1 MPLNQKCDKIHLS
14 NVNCELRCMVESQKY
29 AIVDLET
36 TGHSPANGDRMIQ
49 IAIVIMKDWKIER
62 TFTKF
67 IYPGKAIPTF
77 IQDLTH
83 ITDEDVKDALPFE
96 AHADYIY
103 ELLADC
109 VFVAHNADF
118 DLSFLQAEFKRAGL
132 PKWQGKKMDT
142 VELAKILFPMSLS
155 FKLGDLAADLNIE
168 LTNAHR
174 ADDDARATAELFKH
188 CWKELLSLPQLTLE
202 QMHKRSFRLKSNL
215 SQLFFEALQIKRQHV
230 TANENVSYYRNLAIC
245 DGRKKHT
252 NNAEIV
258 SYPQTAADKTA
269 LMIKAM
275 SNFEQRPAQFEM
287 MDTIW
292 EALND
297 KRECVIEASTGIGK
311 TAGYLLPAILY
322 ARAVDKKI
330 AISTYTS
337 HLQEQLVEEELPK
350 IEKILGTKVNIAVLK
365 GMQHY
370 IDVARFEQCMAYADE
385 TYDDT
390 FTILQILVWL
400 TKTETGVLSELNV
413 SGGGQLFLEKI
424 RKMPD
429 EKPSK
434 GFDFYEQALKNSE
447 FADCIVT
454 NHSMVLSDLVR
465 QTPIFTQVDGWI
477 IDEAHQFIQSAMQ
490 QDEVVFSYTQWKY
503 IFGQIGTI
511 EETALFQ
518 QFSQAAKKK
527 QRVSMQSLQRL
538 DAQFIRLQRTFDET
552 IQRAVQKMQQQ
563 IKGKQASSKCTLF
576 LEDVSIAKEPL
587 LQVSKLT
594 QQWLDL
600 ATEVGHAFENNIE
613 QLDKSEHYI
622 LTEWHYWIRELKV
635 KIAEWEEIF
644 LSPQDDNSVWLE
656 FDLRSIPG
664 SLQVFKK
671 PVNVTPII
679 EKVLAPLR
687 KQASIVWTSGTLT
700 VPGNERFVTRQL
712 GISDSVQVIKL
723 QAPPSY
729 YSGAKAFIVTD
740 MPDIQHVSQDEYIEA
755 VAHAITRTV
764 RMTEGRCFVLFTAQD
779 MLRKTVELIQDSEL
793 LDDYMLFA
801 QGVTGGSRMRILKSF
816 QKFSHSVLFGTNSFW
831 EGVDVPGDALA
842 SVIVV
847 RLPFS
852 SPEEPVFKARAK
864 HITAQGRNSFNE
876 LSLPEAI
883 MRFKQGFGR
892 LIRSSQDKGAFI
904 VLDRRISTK
913 SYGKEFIKALPPI
926 DVKKLQLP
934 ELLKELNNWQK

>member
-1 MPLNQKCDKIHLS
+1 M
-14 NVNCELRCMVESQKY
+14 MESQKY

-62 TFTKF
+62 TYTKF
-67 IYPGKAIPTF
+67 IHPGKSIPSF

-103 ELLADC
+103 ELISDC
-109 VFVAHNADF
+109 VFVAHNTDF

-132 PKWQGKKMDT
+132 PKWHGKKMDT

-155 FKLGDLAADLNIE
+155 FKLGDLAADLNIDLE
-168 LTNAHR
+168 NAHR
-174 ADDDARATAELFKH
+174 ADDDALATAELFKRS
-188 CWKELLSLPQLTLE
+188 WKELLSLPQLTLE

-215 SQLFFEALQIKRQHV
+215 SQLFFEALQLKRHHR
-230 TANENVSYYRNLAIC
+230 TTDENITYYRNIAIC
-245 DGRKKHT
+245 DGRQKRVLKSEL
-252 NNAEIV
+252 AP
-258 SYPQTAADKTA
+258 YPKTINEKEA
-269 LMIKAM
+269 LMTKAM
-275 SNFEQRPAQFEM
+275 PNFEQRPAQFTM

-292 EALND
+292 QALND
-297 KRECVIEASTGIGK
+297 KEECVIEASTGIGK
-311 TAGYLLPAILY
+311 TVGYLLPSILY
-322 ARAVDKKI
+322 ARANNKKI
-330 AISTYTS
+330 AISTYTA
-337 HLQEQLVEEELPK
+337 HLQEQLVEEELLK
-350 IEKILGTKVNIAVLK
+350 IEKILDTKVNVAVLK

-370 IDVARFEQCMAYADE
+370 IDLARFEQCMAYADE
-385 TYDDT
+385 SYDDT
-390 FTILQILVWL
+390 FTILQLLVWL
-400 TKTETGVLSELNV
+400 TKTQTGVLSELNV

-424 RKMPD
+424 RKLPE
-429 EKPSK
+429 EKPTK
-434 GFDFYEQALKNSE
+434 GFDFYEQALKNSTT
-447 FADCIVT
+447 ADCIVT
-454 NHSMVLSDLVR
+454 NHSMVISDLVR
-465 QTPIFTQVDGWI
+465 QTPIFRQIDGWI
-477 IDEAHQFIQSAMQ
+477 IDEAHQVIQAAMQ
-490 QDEVVFSYTQWKY
+490 QDETVFSYTQWKY
-503 IFGQIGTI
+503 IFGQIGTM
-511 EETALFQ
+511 EDTALFQ

-527 QRVSMQSLQRL
+527 QRIPMQSLQQL
-538 DAQFIRLQRTFDET
+538 DKQFIRLQRVFDDT
-552 IQRAVQKMQQQ
+552 IGHAVQKMQQQ
-563 IKGKQASSKCTLF
+563 VRGKQASSKCTLF
-576 LEDVSIAKEPL
+576 LEDVSLAKEPL
-587 LQVSKLT
+587 LQVSKLL
-594 QQWLDL
+594 QHWLDL
-600 ATEVGHAFENNIE
+600 AVEAGKAFENNIE
-613 QLDKSEHYI
+613 QLDKNEVFI
-622 LTEWHYWIRELKV
+622 LSEWHYWIRELKLR
-635 KIAEWEEIF
+635 IAEWEEIF
-644 LSPQDDNSVWLE
+644 LLHQDEHSVWFE
-656 FDLRSIPG
+656 FDLRSVPG
-664 SLQVFKK
+664 SLHVYKK

-679 EKVLAPLR
+679 EKVMAPLR

-700 VPGNERFVTRQL
+700 VPGNERFITRQL
-712 GISDSVQVIKL
+712 GISDSVQVMQL
-723 QAPPSY
+723 QAPASY

-740 MPDIQHVSQDEYIEA
+740 MPDIQQVTQAEYIEA

-816 QKFSHSVLFGTNSFW
+816 QKFNQAVLFGTNSFW
-831 EGVDVPGDALA
+831 EGVDVPGDALS

-864 HITAQGRNSFNE
+864 HLTLQGRNSFTE

-913 SYGKEFIKALPPI
+913 SYGKEFIHALPPI

-934 ELLKELNNWQK
+934 ELLKELNYWKK

>member
-1 MPLNQKCDKIHLS
+1 M
-14 NVNCELRCMVESQKY
+14 MESQKY

-62 TFTKF
+62 TYTKF
-67 IYPGKAIPTF
+67 IHPGKAIPSF
-77 IQDLTH
+77 IQDLTQ

-103 ELLADC
+103 ELITDC
-109 VFVAHNADF
+109 VFVAHNTDF

-132 PKWQGKKMDT
+132 PKWHGKKMDT
-142 VELAKILFPMSLS
+142 VELAKIVFPMSLS

-168 LTNAHR
+168 LANAHR
-174 ADDDARATAELFKH
+174 ADDDARATAELFKQ
-188 CWKELLSLPQLTLE
+188 CWNELLSLPQLTLE

-215 SQLFFEALQIKRQHV
+215 AQLFFEALQIKRQHL
-230 TANENVSYYRNLAIC
+230 ANHDNVSYYRNFAIC
-245 DGRKKHT
+245 DGRKTHT
-252 NNAEIV
+252 NKLELP
-258 SYPQTAADKTA
+258 SYPQTATDKENIMA
-269 LMIKAM
+269 KAM
-275 SNFEQRPAQFEM
+275 PNFEQRPAQFTM

-292 EALND
+292 QALND
-297 KRECVIEASTGIGK
+297 KEECVIEASTGIGK
-311 TAGYLLPAILY
+311 TVGYLLPAILY
-322 ARAVDKKI
+322 ARTHDKKI
-330 AISTYTS
+330 AISTYTA

-350 IEKILGTKVNIAVLK
+350 IERILGTKVNIAVLK

-370 IDVARFEQCMAYADE
+370 IDLTRFEQYMAYADE
-385 TYDDT
+385 SYDDT
-390 FTILQILVWL
+390 FTILQLLVWL

-447 FADCIVT
+447 TADCIVT

-465 QTPIFTQVDGWI
+465 QTPIFTQIDGWI

-490 QDEVVFSYTQWKY
+490 QDETVLSYTQWKY
-503 IFGQIGTI
+503 VFGQIGTM
-511 EETALFQ
+511 EDTALFQ

-527 QRVSMQSLQRL
+527 QRVSMQNLQQL
-538 DAQFIRLQRTFDET
+538 DKQFIRLQRVFDET
-552 IQRAVQKMQQQ
+552 ISRAVQRMQQQ
-563 IKGKQASSKCTLF
+563 VKGKQIGSKCTLF
-576 LEDVSIAKEPL
+576 LEDVALAKEPL
-587 LQVSKLT
+587 LHVSKLL

-600 ATEVGHAFENNIE
+600 ATEAGQAFDNDIE
-613 QLDKSEHYI
+613 QLDNNEIFI
-622 LTEWHYWIRELKV
+622 LSEWHYWIREMKLKIV
-635 KIAEWEEIF
+635 EWEEIF
-644 LSPQDDNSVWLE
+644 LSPQEDNSVWLE
-656 FDLRSIPG
+656 FDLRSVPG
-664 SLQVFKK
+664 SLCVYKK
-671 PVNVTPII
+671 PINVTPII

-687 KQASIVWTSGTLT
+687 RQASIVWTSGTLT
-700 VPGNERFVTRQL
+700 VPGNERFITRQL
-712 GISDSVQVIKL
+712 GISDSVQVVQL
-723 QAPPSY
+723 QAPSAY
-729 YSGAKAFIVTD
+729 YAGAKAYIVTD
-740 MPDIQHVSQDEYIEA
+740 MPDIQHVTQDEYIEA

-816 QKFSHSVLFGTNSFW
+816 QKFSHAVLFGTNSFW

-864 HITAQGRNSFNE
+864 HLVAQGHNSFNE

-934 ELLKELNNWQK
+934 ELLKELSNWQK

>member
-1 MPLNQKCDKIHLS
+1 M
-14 NVNCELRCMVESQKY
+14 MESQKY

-49 IAIVIMKDWKIER
+49 IAIVIMKDWQIER

-67 IYPGKAIPTF
+67 INPGKAIPPF

-83 ITDEDVKDALPFE
+83 ITDKDVKDALPFE

-103 ELLADC
+103 ELLAEC

-155 FKLGDLAADLNIE
+155 FKLGDLAADLNIP
-168 LTNAHR
+168 LANAHR
-174 ADDDARATAELFKH
+174 ADDDALATAELFIC
-188 CWKELLSLPQLTLE
+188 CWKELLALPQLTLE
-202 QMHKRSFRLKSNL
+202 QMHKRSFRLKSNV

-230 TANENVSYYRNLAIC
+230 TGNENVSYYRNLAIC
-245 DGRKKHT
+245 DGRKQHT
-252 NNAEIV
+252 SHAEIV
-258 SYPQTAADKTA
+258 SFPQTAAEKTV
-269 LMIKAM
+269 LMAKAM
-275 SNFEQRPAQFEM
+275 PNFEERPAQVEM

-292 EALND
+292 QALNAQT
-297 KRECVIEASTGIGK
+297 ECVIEASTGIGK
-311 TAGYLLPAILY
+311 TVGYLLPAILY
-322 ARAVDKKI
+322 AQAVNKKI

-370 IDVARFEQCMAYADE
+370 IDIARFEQCMAYADE
-385 TYDDT
+385 SYDDT

-413 SGGGQLFLEKI
+413 SGGGQLFIEKI

-429 EKPSK
+429 EKTR

-447 FADCIVT
+447 TADCIVT

-465 QTPIFTQVDGWI
+465 QTPIFTQIDGWI
-477 IDEAHQFIQSAMQ
+477 IDEAHQFIQATMQ

-503 IFGQIGTI
+503 IFGQIGTM

-518 QFSQAAKKK
+518 QFSQAAKKR
-527 QRVSMQSLQRL
+527 QRVPMQSLQRL
-538 DAQFIRLQRTFDET
+538 DTQFIRLQRTFDET
-552 IQRAVQKMQQQ
+552 VQRAVLQMQQQ
-563 IKGKQASSKCTLF
+563 IKSKQASSKYTLF
-576 LEDVSIAKEPL
+576 LEDVPLAKEPL
-587 LQVSKLT
+587 LKVSKLT

-600 ATEVGHAFENNIE
+600 AAEVGQIFENNIE
-613 QLDKSEHYI
+613 QLDNNELYLLS
-622 LTEWHYWIRELKV
+622 EWHYWIREMKM

-644 LSPQDDNSVWLE
+644 LSPQTENSVWLE
-656 FDLRSIPG
+656 FDVRSVPG
-664 SLQVFKK
+664 SLHAFKK
-671 PVNVTPII
+671 PANVTPII

-687 KQASIVWTSGTLT
+687 KQASIIWTSGTLT

-712 GISDSVQVIKL
+712 GIADRVEITKL
-723 QAPPSY
+723 QAPPAY
-729 YSGAKAFIVTD
+729 YAGAKAFIVTD

-764 RMTEGRCFVLFTAQD
+764 RMTEGRCFVLFTAQE

-801 QGVTGGSRMRILKSF
+801 QGVSGGSRMRILKSF
-816 QKFSHSVLFGTNSFW
+816 QKFSHAVLFGTNSFW

-864 HITAQGRNSFNE
+864 HITAQGHNSFNE

-904 VLDRRISTK
+904 VLDRRITTK

-934 ELLKELNNWQK
+934 ELLKELNHWQK

>member
-1 MPLNQKCDKIHLS
+1 M
-14 NVNCELRCMVESQKY
+14 MESQKY

-49 IAIVIMKDWKIER
+49 IAIVIIKDWQIER

-67 IYPGKAIPTF
+67 INPGKAIPPF

-83 ITDEDVKDALPFE
+83 ITDKDVKDALPFE

-103 ELLADC
+103 ELLAEC

-155 FKLGDLAADLNIE
+155 FKLGDLAADLNIP
-168 LTNAHR
+168 LANAHR
-174 ADDDARATAELFKH
+174 ADDDALATAELFIC
-188 CWKELLSLPQLTLE
+188 CWKELLALPQLTLE
-202 QMHKRSFRLKSNL
+202 QMHRRSFRLKSNV

-230 TANENVSYYRNLAIC
+230 TGNENVSYYRNLAIC
-245 DGRKKHT
+245 DGRKQHT
-252 NNAEIV
+252 SHAEIV
-258 SYPQTAADKTA
+258 SFPQTAAEKTL
-269 LMIKAM
+269 LMAKAM
-275 SNFEQRPAQFEM
+275 PNFEERPAQFEM

-292 EALND
+292 QALNA
-297 KRECVIEASTGIGK
+297 KTECVIEASTGIGK
-311 TAGYLLPAILY
+311 TVGYLLPAILY
-322 ARAVDKKI
+322 AQAMNKKI

-370 IDVARFEQCMAYADE
+370 IDISRFEQCMAYADE
-385 TYDDT
+385 SYDDT

-413 SGGGQLFLEKI
+413 SGGGQLFIEKI

-429 EKPSK
+429 EKTR

-447 FADCIVT
+447 TADCIVT

-465 QTPIFTQVDGWI
+465 QTPIFTQIDGWI
-477 IDEAHQFIQSAMQ
+477 IDEAHQFIQATMQ

-503 IFGQIGTI
+503 IFGQIGTM

-518 QFSQAAKKK
+518 QFSQAAKKR
-527 QRVSMQSLQRL
+527 QRVPMQSLQRL
-538 DAQFIRLQRTFDET
+538 DTQFIRLQRTFDET
-552 IQRAVQKMQQQ
+552 VQRAVLQMQQQ
-563 IKGKQASSKCTLF
+563 IKSKQASSKYTLF
-576 LEDVSIAKEPL
+576 LEDVPLAKEPL
-587 LQVSKLT
+587 LKVSKLT

-600 ATEVGHAFENNIE
+600 AAEVGQIFENNIE
-613 QLDKSEHYI
+613 QLDNNELYLLS
-622 LTEWHYWIRELKV
+622 EWHYWIREMKM

-644 LSPQDDNSVWLE
+644 LSPQTENSVWLE
-656 FDLRSIPG
+656 FDVRSVPG
-664 SLQVFKK
+664 SLHAFKK

-687 KQASIVWTSGTLT
+687 KQASIIWTSGTLT

-712 GISDSVQVIKL
+712 GIADRVEITKL
-723 QAPPSY
+723 QAPPAY
-729 YSGAKAFIVTD
+729 YAGAKAFIVTD

-764 RMTEGRCFVLFTAQD
+764 RMTEGRCFVLFTAQE

-801 QGVTGGSRMRILKSF
+801 QGVSGGSRMRILKSF
-816 QKFSHSVLFGTNSFW
+816 QKFSHAVLFGTNSFW

-864 HITAQGRNSFNE
+864 HITAQGHNSFNE

-904 VLDRRISTK
+904 VLDRRITTK

-934 ELLKELNNWQK
+934 ELLKELNHWQK

>member
-1 MPLNQKCDKIHLS
+1 M
-14 NVNCELRCMVESQKY
+14 MESQKY

-49 IAIVIMKDWKIER
+49 IAIVIIKDWQIER

-67 IYPGKAIPTF
+67 INPGKAIPPF

-83 ITDEDVKDALPFE
+83 ITDKDVKDALPFE

-103 ELLADC
+103 ELLAEC

-155 FKLGDLAADLNIE
+155 FKLGDLAADLNIP
-168 LTNAHR
+168 LANAHR
-174 ADDDARATAELFKH
+174 ADDDALATAELFIC
-188 CWKELLSLPQLTLE
+188 CWKELLALPQLTLE
-202 QMHKRSFRLKSNL
+202 QMHRRSFRLKSNV

-230 TANENVSYYRNLAIC
+230 TGNENVSYYRNLAIC
-245 DGRKKHT
+245 DGRKQHT
-252 NNAEIV
+252 SHAEIV
-258 SYPQTAADKTA
+258 SFPQTAAEKTL
-269 LMIKAM
+269 LMAKAM
-275 SNFEQRPAQFEM
+275 PNFEERPAQFEM

-292 EALND
+292 QALNA
-297 KRECVIEASTGIGK
+297 KTECVIEASTGIGK
-311 TAGYLLPAILY
+311 TVGYLLPAILY
-322 ARAVDKKI
+322 AQAMNKKI

-370 IDVARFEQCMAYADE
+370 IDISRFEQCMAYADE
-385 TYDDT
+385 SYDDT

-413 SGGGQLFLEKI
+413 SGGGQLFIEKI

-429 EKPSK
+429 EKTR

-447 FADCIVT
+447 TADCIVT

-465 QTPIFTQVDGWI
+465 QTPIFTQIDGWI
-477 IDEAHQFIQSAMQ
+477 IDEAHQFIQATMQ

-503 IFGQIGTI
+503 IFGQIGTM

-518 QFSQAAKKK
+518 QFSQAAKKR
-527 QRVSMQSLQRL
+527 QRVPMQSLQRL
-538 DAQFIRLQRTFDET
+538 DTQFIRLQRTFDET
-552 IQRAVQKMQQQ
+552 VQRAVLQMQQQ
-563 IKGKQASSKCTLF
+563 IKSKQASSKYTLF
-576 LEDVSIAKEPL
+576 LEDVPLAKEPL
-587 LQVSKLT
+587 LKVSKLT

-600 ATEVGHAFENNIE
+600 AAEVGQIFENNIE
-613 QLDKSEHYI
+613 QLDNNELYLLS
-622 LTEWHYWIRELKV
+622 EWHYWIREMKM

-644 LSPQDDNSVWLE
+644 LSPQTENSVWLE
-656 FDLRSIPG
+656 FDVRSVPG
-664 SLQVFKK
+664 SLHAFKK

-687 KQASIVWTSGTLT
+687 KQASIIWTSGTLT

-712 GISDSVQVIKL
+712 GIADRVEITKL
-723 QAPPSY
+723 QAPPAY
-729 YSGAKAFIVTD
+729 YAGAKAFIVTD

-764 RMTEGRCFVLFTAQD
+764 RMTEGRCFVLFTAQE

-801 QGVTGGSRMRILKSF
+801 QGVSGGSRMRILKSF
-816 QKFSHSVLFGTNSFW
+816 QKFSHAVLFGTNSFW

-852 SPEEPVFKARAK
+852 SPEEPIFKARAK
-864 HITAQGRNSFNE
+864 HITAQGHNSFNE

-904 VLDRRISTK
+904 VLDRRITTK

-934 ELLKELNNWQK
+934 ELLKELNHWQK

>member
-1 MPLNQKCDKIHLS
+1 M
-14 NVNCELRCMVESQKY
+14 MESQKY

-62 TFTKF
+62 TYTKF
-67 IYPGKAIPTF
+67 IHPGKSIPSF

-103 ELLADC
+103 ELIADC
-109 VFVAHNADF
+109 VFVAHNTDF

-168 LTNAHR
+168 LENAHR
-174 ADDDARATAELFKH
+174 ADDDARATAELFKRS
-188 CWKELLSLPQLTLE
+188 WQELLRLPQLTLE

-215 SQLFFEALQIKRQHV
+215 SQLFFEALQLKRHQSK
-230 TANENVSYYRNLAIC
+230 ADENITYYRNFAIC
-245 DGRKKHT
+245 DGRPKQVVKPEL
-252 NNAEIV
+252 AP
-258 SYPQTAADKTA
+258 YPVMAKDKEA
-269 LMIKAM
+269 MMAKAM
-275 SNFEQRPAQFEM
+275 PNFEQRPAQFAM

-292 EALND
+292 QALND
-297 KRECVIEASTGIGK
+297 KEECVIEASTGIGK
-311 TAGYLLPAILY
+311 TVGYLLPVILY
-322 ARAVDKKI
+322 ARAHNKKI
-330 AISTYTS
+330 AISTYTA

-350 IEKILGTKVNIAVLK
+350 IEKILETKVNIAVLK
-365 GMQHY
+365 GMHHY
-370 IDVARFEQCMAYADE
+370 IDLARFEQCMAYADE
-385 TYDDT
+385 SYDDT
-390 FTILQILVWL
+390 FTILQLLVWL
-400 TKTETGVLSELNV
+400 TKTHTGVLSELNV
-413 SGGGQLFLEKI
+413 SGGGQLFLDKI

-429 EKPSK
+429 EKPTK
-434 GFDFYEQALKNSE
+434 GFDFYEQALKNSAT
-447 FADCIVT
+447 ADCIVT
-454 NHSMVLSDLVR
+454 NHSMVISDLVR
-465 QTPIFTQVDGWI
+465 QTPIFTQIDGWI
-477 IDEAHQFIQSAMQ
+477 IDEAHQMIQAAMQ
-490 QDEVVFSYTQWKY
+490 QDETVFSYTQWKY
-503 IFGQIGTI
+503 IFGQLGTM

-527 QRVSMQSLQRL
+527 QRIPMHSLQQL
-538 DAQFIRLQRTFDET
+538 DKQFIRLQRVFDET
-552 IQRAVQKMQQQ
+552 IQRVVQKVQHQ
-563 IKGKQASSKCTLF
+563 IKGKQTSSKCTLF
-576 LEDVSIAKEPL
+576 IEDVALAKEPL
-587 LQVSKLT
+587 LQVSKLL

-600 ATEVGHAFENNIE
+600 AMEAAKAFENNLE
-613 QLDKSEHYI
+613 QLDKNEVFI
-622 LTEWHYWIRELKV
+622 LSEWHYWIREMKL
-635 KIAEWEEIF
+635 KIAEWEDIF
-644 LSPQDDNSVWLE
+644 LLPQEDNSVWFE
-656 FDLRSIPG
+656 FDLRSLPG
-664 SLQVFKK
+664 SLHVYKK

-679 EKVLAPLR
+679 EKVIAPLR
-687 KQASIVWTSGTLT
+687 KQASIVWTSGTLS
-700 VPGNERFVTRQL
+700 VPGNERFITRQL
-712 GISDSVQVIKL
+712 GISDKVQVMQL
-723 QAPPSY
+723 QAPSSY
-729 YSGAKAFIVTD
+729 YAGAKAYIVTD
-740 MPDIQHVSQDEYIEA
+740 MPDIQQVTQAEYIEA

-816 QKFSHSVLFGTNSFW
+816 QKFNQAVLFGTNSFW
-831 EGVDVPGDALA
+831 EGVDVPGDALS

-864 HITAQGRNSFNE
+864 HLTMQGRNSFTE

-913 SYGKEFIKALPPI
+913 SYGKEFIHALPPI

-934 ELLKELNNWQK
+934 ELLKELSNWQK

>member
-1 MPLNQKCDKIHLS
+1 M
-14 NVNCELRCMVESQKY
+14 MESQKY

-49 IAIVIMKDWKIER
+49 IAIVIIKDWQIER

-67 IYPGKAIPTF
+67 INPGKAIPPF

-83 ITDEDVKDALPFE
+83 ITDKDVKDALPFE
-96 AHADYIY
+96 AYADYIY
-103 ELLADC
+103 ELLAEC

-155 FKLGDLAADLNIE
+155 FKLGDLAADLNIP
-168 LTNAHR
+168 LANAHR
-174 ADDDARATAELFKH
+174 ADDDALATAELFIC
-188 CWKELLSLPQLTLE
+188 CWKELLALPQLTLE
-202 QMHKRSFRLKSNL
+202 QMHRRSFRLKSNV

-230 TANENVSYYRNLAIC
+230 TGNENVSYYRNLAIC
-245 DGRKKHT
+245 DGRKQHT
-252 NNAEIV
+252 SHAEIV
-258 SYPQTAADKTA
+258 SFPQTAAEKTL
-269 LMIKAM
+269 LMAKAM
-275 SNFEQRPAQFEM
+275 PNFEERTAQFEM

-292 EALND
+292 QALNA
-297 KRECVIEASTGIGK
+297 KTECVIEASTGIGK
-311 TAGYLLPAILY
+311 TVGYLLPAILY
-322 ARAVDKKI
+322 AQAMDKKI

-370 IDVARFEQCMAYADE
+370 IDIARFEQCMAYADE
-385 TYDDT
+385 SYDDT

-413 SGGGQLFLEKI
+413 SGGGQLFIEKI

-429 EKPSK
+429 EKTR

-447 FADCIVT
+447 TADCIVT

-465 QTPIFTQVDGWI
+465 QTPIFTQIDGWI
-477 IDEAHQFIQSAMQ
+477 IDEAHQFIQATMQ

-503 IFGQIGTI
+503 IFGQIGTM

-518 QFSQAAKKK
+518 QFSQAAKKR
-527 QRVSMQSLQRL
+527 QRVPMQSLQRL
-538 DAQFIRLQRTFDET
+538 DTQFIRLQRTFDET
-552 IQRAVQKMQQQ
+552 VQRAVLQMQQQ
-563 IKGKQASSKCTLF
+563 IKSKQASSKYTLF
-576 LEDVSIAKEPL
+576 LEDVPLAKEPL
-587 LQVSKLT
+587 LKVSKLT

-600 ATEVGHAFENNIE
+600 AAEVGQIFENNIE
-613 QLDKSEHYI
+613 QLDNNELYLLS
-622 LTEWHYWIRELKV
+622 EWHYWIREMKM

-644 LSPQDDNSVWLE
+644 LSPQTENSVWLE
-656 FDLRSIPG
+656 FDVRSVPG
-664 SLQVFKK
+664 SLHAFKK

-687 KQASIVWTSGTLT
+687 KQASIIWTSGTLT

-712 GISDSVQVIKL
+712 GIADRVEITKL
-723 QAPPSY
+723 QAPPAY
-729 YSGAKAFIVTD
+729 YAGAKAFIVTD

-764 RMTEGRCFVLFTAQD
+764 RMTEGRCFVLFTAQE

-801 QGVTGGSRMRILKSF
+801 QGVSGGSRMRILKSF
-816 QKFSHSVLFGTNSFW
+816 QKFSHAVLFGTNSFW

-864 HITAQGRNSFNE
+864 HITAQGHNSFNE

-904 VLDRRISTK
+904 VLDRRITTK

-934 ELLKELNNWQK
+934 ELLKELNHWQK

>member
-1 MPLNQKCDKIHLS
+1 M
-14 NVNCELRCMVESQKY
+14 MESQKY

-62 TFTKF
+62 TYTKF
-67 IYPGKAIPTF
+67 IHPGKSIPSF

-103 ELLADC
+103 ELISDC
-109 VFVAHNADF
+109 VFVAHNTDF

-132 PKWQGKKMDT
+132 PKWHGKKMDT

-168 LTNAHR
+168 LENAHR
-174 ADDDARATAELFKH
+174 ADDDALATAELFKRS
-188 CWKELLSLPQLTLE
+188 WKELLSLPQLTLE

-215 SQLFFEALQIKRQHV
+215 SQLFFEALQLKRHHR
-230 TANENVSYYRNLAIC
+230 TTDENITYYRNIAIC
-245 DGRKKHT
+245 DGRQKRVLKSEL
-252 NNAEIV
+252 AP
-258 SYPQTAADKTA
+258 YPKTINEKEA
-269 LMIKAM
+269 LMTKAM
-275 SNFEQRPAQFEM
+275 PNFEQRPAQFTM

-292 EALND
+292 QALND
-297 KRECVIEASTGIGK
+297 KEECVIEASTGIGK
-311 TAGYLLPAILY
+311 TVGYLLPSILY
-322 ARAVDKKI
+322 ARANNKKI
-330 AISTYTS
+330 AISTYTA
-337 HLQEQLVEEELPK
+337 HLQEQLVEEELLK
-350 IEKILGTKVNIAVLK
+350 IEKILDTKVNVAVLK

-370 IDVARFEQCMAYADE
+370 IDLARFEQCMAYADE
-385 TYDDT
+385 SYDDT
-390 FTILQILVWL
+390 FTILQLLVWL
-400 TKTETGVLSELNV
+400 TKTQTGVLSELNV

-424 RKMPD
+424 RKLPE
-429 EKPSK
+429 EKPTK
-434 GFDFYEQALKNSE
+434 GFDFYEQALKNSTT
-447 FADCIVT
+447 ADCIVT
-454 NHSMVLSDLVR
+454 NHSMVISDLVR
-465 QTPIFTQVDGWI
+465 QTPIFRQIDGWI
-477 IDEAHQFIQSAMQ
+477 IDEAHQVIQAAMQ
-490 QDEVVFSYTQWKY
+490 QDETVFSYTQWKY
-503 IFGQIGTI
+503 IFGQIGTM
-511 EETALFQ
+511 EDTALFQ

-527 QRVSMQSLQRL
+527 QRIPMQSLQQL
-538 DAQFIRLQRTFDET
+538 DKQFIRLQRVFDDT
-552 IQRAVQKMQQQ
+552 IGHAVQKMQQQ
-563 IKGKQASSKCTLF
+563 VRGKQASSKCTLF
-576 LEDVSIAKEPL
+576 LEDVSLAKEPL
-587 LQVSKLT
+587 LQVSKLL
-594 QQWLDL
+594 QHWLDL
-600 ATEVGHAFENNIE
+600 AVEAGKAFENNIE
-613 QLDKSEHYI
+613 QLDKNEVFI
-622 LTEWHYWIRELKV
+622 LSEWHYWIREMKLR
-635 KIAEWEEIF
+635 IAEWEEIF
-644 LSPQDDNSVWLE
+644 LLHQDEHSVWFE
-656 FDLRSIPG
+656 FDLRSVPG
-664 SLQVFKK
+664 SLHVYKK

-679 EKVLAPLR
+679 EKVMAPLR

-700 VPGNERFVTRQL
+700 VPGNERFITRQL
-712 GISDSVQVIKL
+712 GISDSVQVMQL
-723 QAPPSY
+723 QAPASY

-740 MPDIQHVSQDEYIEA
+740 MPDIQQVTQADYIEA

-816 QKFSHSVLFGTNSFW
+816 QKFNQAVLFGTNSFW
-831 EGVDVPGDALA
+831 EGVDVPGDALS

-864 HITAQGRNSFNE
+864 HLTLQGHNSFTE

-913 SYGKEFIKALPPI
+913 SYGKEFIHALPPI

-934 ELLKELNNWQK
+934 ELLKELSNWQK

>member
-1 MPLNQKCDKIHLS
+1 M
-14 NVNCELRCMVESQKY
+14 MESQKY

-49 IAIVIMKDWKIER
+49 IAIVIMKDWEIER
-62 TFTKF
+62 TYTKF
-67 IYPGKAIPTF
+67 INPGKAIPSF

-83 ITDEDVKDALPFE
+83 ITNEDVKDSYPFE
-96 AHADYIY
+96 EHADYIY

-142 VELAKILFPMSLS
+142 VELAKILFPMSLG

-168 LTNAHR
+168 LANAHR
-174 ADDDARATAELFKH
+174 ADDDARATAELFKC
-188 CWKELLSLPQLTLE
+188 CWKELLNLPQLTLE
-202 QMHKRSFRLKSNL
+202 QMHKRSFRLKSNI
-215 SQLFFEALQIKRQHV
+215 SQLFFEALQIKRQHK
-230 TANENVSYYRNLAIC
+230 TSNENVHYYRNFAIC
-245 DGRKKHT
+245 NGRNKHDHASET
-252 NNAEIV
+252 ID
-258 SYPQTAADKTA
+258 YPQTVADKTA
-269 LMIKAM
+269 LMTKALP
-275 SNFEQRPAQFEM
+275 NFEERPAQFKM

-292 EALND
+292 QALQEQ
-297 KRECVIEASTGIGK
+297 KECVIEASTGIGK
-311 TAGYLLPAILY
+311 TAGYLLPAIVY
-322 ARAVDKKI
+322 ARTVHKKI

-337 HLQEQLVEEELPK
+337 YLQEQLVEEELPK
-350 IEKILGTKVNIAVLK
+350 IEKILGTKVNICVLK

-370 IDVARFEQCMAYADE
+370 IDLDRFEQSMAYADE
-385 TYDDT
+385 SYDDT
-390 FTILQILVWL
+390 FSILQILVWL

-424 RKMPD
+424 RKIPND
-429 EKPSK
+429 KPSK
-434 GFDFYEQALKNSE
+434 GFDFYEQALKNSA

-454 NHSMVLSDLVR
+454 NHAMVLSDLVR
-465 QTPIFTQVDGWI
+465 QTPIFTQIDGWV
-477 IDEAHQFIQSAMQ
+477 IDEAHQFIQAAMQ
-490 QDEVVFSYTQWKY
+490 QDEIVFSYTQWKY
-503 IFGQIGTI
+503 IFGQIGTM
-511 EETALFQ
+511 EDTGLYQLFCE
-518 QFSQAAKKK
+518 AAKKK

-538 DAQFIRLQRTFDET
+538 DAQFIRLQRAFDET
-552 IQRAVQKMQQQ
+552 IQRAAQSMQQQ
-563 IKGKQASSKCTLF
+563 MKGKRASSKCTLF
-576 LEDVSIAKEPL
+576 IEDVTLAKESF

-600 ATEVGHAFENNIE
+600 ATEAAQGFENNIE
-613 QLDKSEHYI
+613 QLDKNDRYI
-622 LTEWHYWIRELKV
+622 LSEWHYWIREVKI
-635 KIAEWEEIF
+635 KIAEWEDIF
-644 LSPQDDNSVWLE
+644 LSSHDGSSVWLE
-656 FDLRSIPG
+656 FDVRSVPG
-664 SLQVFKK
+664 SLHVFKK
-671 PVNVTPII
+671 PANVTPII
-679 EKVLAPLR
+679 EQVLAPLR

-712 GISDSVQVIKL
+712 GISDSVEVIKL
-723 QAPPSY
+723 QAPPAY
-729 YSGAKAFIVTD
+729 YAGAKAFIVTD
-740 MPDIQHVSQDEYIEA
+740 MPDIQHVSQEVYIEA

-816 QKFSHSVLFGTNSFW
+816 QKFSHAVLFGTNSFW

-864 HITAQGRNSFNE
+864 HLTAQGRNSFTE

-904 VLDRRISTK
+904 VLDRRITSK

-926 DVKKLQLP
+926 NVKKLQLP
-934 ELLKELNNWQK
+934 ELLKELNHWQK

>member
-1 MPLNQKCDKIHLS
+1 MLLNQIYDKIHLS
-14 NVNCELRCMVESQKY
+14 NVNCELRCMMESQKY

-49 IAIVIMKDWKIER
+49 IAIVIIKDWQIER

-67 IYPGKAIPTF
+67 INPGKAIPPF

-83 ITDEDVKDALPFE
+83 ITDKDVKDALPFE

-103 ELLADC
+103 ELLAEC

-155 FKLGDLAADLNIE
+155 FKLGDLAADLNIP
-168 LTNAHR
+168 LANAHR
-174 ADDDARATAELFKH
+174 ADDDALATAELFIC
-188 CWKELLSLPQLTLE
+188 CWKELLALPQLTLE
-202 QMHKRSFRLKSNL
+202 QMHRRSFRLKSNV

-230 TANENVSYYRNLAIC
+230 TGNENVSYYRNLAIC
-245 DGRKKHT
+245 DGRKQHT
-252 NNAEIV
+252 SHAEIV
-258 SYPQTAADKTA
+258 SFPQTAAEKTL
-269 LMIKAM
+269 LMAKAM
-275 SNFEQRPAQFEM
+275 PNFEERPAQFEM

-292 EALND
+292 QALNA
-297 KRECVIEASTGIGK
+297 KTECVIEASTGIGK
-311 TAGYLLPAILY
+311 TVGYLLPAILY
-322 ARAVDKKI
+322 AQAMNKKI

-370 IDVARFEQCMAYADE
+370 IDIARFEQCMAYADE
-385 TYDDT
+385 SYDDT

-413 SGGGQLFLEKI
+413 SGGGQLFIEKI

-429 EKPSK
+429 EKTR

-447 FADCIVT
+447 TADCIVT

-465 QTPIFTQVDGWI
+465 QTPIFTQIDGWI
-477 IDEAHQFIQSAMQ
+477 IDEAHQFIQATMQ

-503 IFGQIGTI
+503 IFGQIGTM

-518 QFSQAAKKK
+518 QFSQAAKKR
-527 QRVSMQSLQRL
+527 QRVPMQSLQRL
-538 DAQFIRLQRTFDET
+538 DTQFIRLQRAFDET
-552 IQRAVQKMQQQ
+552 VQRAVLQMQQQ
-563 IKGKQASSKCTLF
+563 IKSKQASSKYTLF
-576 LEDVSIAKEPL
+576 LEDVPLAKEPL
-587 LQVSKLT
+587 LKVSKLT
-594 QQWLDL
+594 QQWVDL
-600 ATEVGHAFENNIE
+600 AAEVGQIFENNIE
-613 QLDKSEHYI
+613 QLDNNELYLLS
-622 LTEWHYWIRELKV
+622 EWHYWIREMKM

-644 LSPQDDNSVWLE
+644 LSPQTENSVWLE
-656 FDLRSIPG
+656 FDVRSVPG
-664 SLQVFKK
+664 SLHAFKK

-687 KQASIVWTSGTLT
+687 KQASIIWTSGTLT

-712 GISDSVQVIKL
+712 GIADRVEITKL
-723 QAPPSY
+723 QAPPAY
-729 YSGAKAFIVTD
+729 YAGAKAFIVTD

-764 RMTEGRCFVLFTAQD
+764 RMTEGRCFVLFTAQE

-801 QGVTGGSRMRILKSF
+801 QGVSGGSRMRILKSF
-816 QKFSHSVLFGTNSFW
+816 QKFSHAVLFGTNSFW

-864 HITAQGRNSFNE
+864 HITAQGHNSFNE

-904 VLDRRISTK
+904 VLDRRITTK

-934 ELLKELNNWQK
+934 ELLKELNHWQK

>member
-1 MPLNQKCDKIHLS
+1 M
-14 NVNCELRCMVESQKY
+14 MESQKY

-62 TFTKF
+62 TYTKF
-67 IYPGKAIPTF
+67 INPGKTIPSF

-142 VELAKILFPMSLS
+142 VELAKILFPMSLG

-168 LTNAHR
+168 LANAHR
-174 ADDDARATAELFKH
+174 ADDDALATAELFRY
-188 CWKELLSLPQLTLE
+188 CWRELLNLPQLTLE
-202 QMHKRSFRLKSNL
+202 QMHKRSFRLKSNV

-230 TANENVSYYRNLAIC
+230 TGHENVHYYRNFAIC
-245 DGRKKHT
+245 NGRNKHE
-252 NNAEIV
+252 NASEPPA
-258 SYPQTAADKTA
+258 YPQTIAEKIA
-269 LMIKAM
+269 LMTKALP
-275 SNFEQRPAQFEM
+275 NFEERPAQFEM

-292 EALND
+292 QTIHEQ
-297 KRECVIEASTGIGK
+297 KECVIEASTGIGK

-337 HLQEQLVEEELPK
+337 YLQEQLVEEELPK
-350 IEKILGTKVNIAVLK
+350 IEKILGTKVNVCVLK

-370 IDVARFEQCMAYADE
+370 IDLERFEQCMAHADE
-385 TYDDT
+385 SYDET

-424 RKMPD
+424 RKIPSD
-429 EKPSK
+429 KPSM
-434 GFDFYEQALKNSE
+434 GFDFYEQALKNSTV
-447 FADCIVT
+447 ADCIVT
-454 NHSMVLSDLVR
+454 NHAMVLSDLVR
-465 QTPIFTQVDGWI
+465 QTPLFTQINGWI
-477 IDEAHQFIQSAMQ
+477 IDEAHQFIQAAMQ
-490 QDEVVFSYTQWKY
+490 QDEIAFSYIQWKY
-503 IFGQIGTI
+503 IFGQIGTM
-511 EETALFQ
+511 EDTTLFH
-518 QFSQAAKKK
+518 QFCEAAKKK
-527 QRVSMQSLQRL
+527 QRVAMQNLQRL
-538 DAQFIRLQRTFDET
+538 DAHFIRLQRSFDET
-552 IQRAVQKMQQQ
+552 IQLVIQKIQQQ
-563 IKGKQASSKCTLF
+563 VKGKQTGSKYTLF
-576 LEDVSIAKEPL
+576 LEDLSFAKESFA
-587 LQVSKLT
+587 QVSKLT

-600 ATEVGHAFENNIE
+600 ATAITQTFENNIE
-613 QLDKSEHYI
+613 QLDKNDLYVLSE
-622 LTEWHYWIRELKV
+622 WQYWIREVKI
-635 KIAEWEEIF
+635 KIAEWEDIF
-644 LSPQDDNSVWLE
+644 LSPHDGNSIWLE
-656 FDLRSIPG
+656 LDLRSIPG
-664 SLQVFKK
+664 SLHVFKK

-679 EKVLAPLR
+679 EQVLAPLR
-687 KQASIVWTSGTLT
+687 KEASVVWTSGTLT

-712 GISDSVQVIKL
+712 GISDDVEIIKL
-723 QAPPSY
+723 QAPPAY
-729 YSGAKAFIVTD
+729 YAGAKAFIVTD
-740 MPDIQHVSQDEYIEA
+740 MPDIQHVSQEEYIEA

-779 MLRKTVELIQDSEL
+779 MLRKTVELIQESEL

-816 QKFSHSVLFGTNSFW
+816 QKFSHAVLFGTNSFW

-864 HITAQGRNSFNE
+864 HLTAQGRNSFTE

-904 VLDRRISTK
+904 VLDRRITSK

-926 DVKKLQLP
+926 DVRKVQLP
-934 ELLKELNNWQK
+934 ELLKELNHWQK

>member
-1 MPLNQKCDKIHLS
+1 M
-14 NVNCELRCMVESQKY
+14 MESQKY

-49 IAIVIMKDWKIER
+49 IAIVIIKDWQIER

-67 IYPGKAIPTF
+67 INPGKAIPPF

-83 ITDEDVKDALPFE
+83 ITDKDVKDALPFE

-103 ELLADC
+103 ELLAEC

-155 FKLGDLAADLNIE
+155 FKLGDLAADLNIP
-168 LTNAHR
+168 LANAHR
-174 ADDDARATAELFKH
+174 ADDDALATAELFIC
-188 CWKELLSLPQLTLE
+188 CWKELLALPQLTLE
-202 QMHKRSFRLKSNL
+202 QMHRRSFRLKSNV

-230 TANENVSYYRNLAIC
+230 TGNENVSYYRNLAIC
-245 DGRKKHT
+245 DGRKQHT
-252 NNAEIV
+252 SHAEIV
-258 SYPQTAADKTA
+258 SFPQTAAEKTL
-269 LMIKAM
+269 LMAKAM
-275 SNFEQRPAQFEM
+275 PNFEERPAQFEM

-292 EALND
+292 QALNA
-297 KRECVIEASTGIGK
+297 KTECVIEASTGIGK
-311 TAGYLLPAILY
+311 TVGYLLPAILY
-322 ARAVDKKI
+322 AQAMNKKI

-370 IDVARFEQCMAYADE
+370 IDIARFEQCMAYADE
-385 TYDDT
+385 SYDDT

-413 SGGGQLFLEKI
+413 SGGGQLFIEKI

-429 EKPSK
+429 EKTR

-447 FADCIVT
+447 TADCIVT

-465 QTPIFTQVDGWI
+465 QTPIFTQIDGWI
-477 IDEAHQFIQSAMQ
+477 IDEAHQFIQATMQ

-503 IFGQIGTI
+503 IFGQIGTM

-518 QFSQAAKKK
+518 QFSQAAKKR
-527 QRVSMQSLQRL
+527 QRVPMQSLQRL
-538 DAQFIRLQRTFDET
+538 DTQFIRLQRTFDET
-552 IQRAVQKMQQQ
+552 VQRAVLQMQQQ
-563 IKGKQASSKCTLF
+563 IKSKQASSKYTLF
-576 LEDVSIAKEPL
+576 LEDVPLAKEPL
-587 LQVSKLT
+587 LKVSKLT

-600 ATEVGHAFENNIE
+600 AAEVGQIFENNIE
-613 QLDKSEHYI
+613 QLDNNELYLLS
-622 LTEWHYWIRELKV
+622 EWHYWIREMKM

-644 LSPQDDNSVWLE
+644 LSPQTENSVWLE
-656 FDLRSIPG
+656 FDVRSVPG
-664 SLQVFKK
+664 SLHAFKK

-687 KQASIVWTSGTLT
+687 KQASIIWTSGTLT

-712 GISDSVQVIKL
+712 GIADRVEITKL
-723 QAPPSY
+723 QAPPAY
-729 YSGAKAFIVTD
+729 YAGAKAFIVTD

-764 RMTEGRCFVLFTAQD
+764 RMTEGRCFVLFTAQE

-801 QGVTGGSRMRILKSF
+801 QGVSGGSRMRILKSF
-816 QKFSHSVLFGTNSFW
+816 QKFSHAVLFGTNSFW

-852 SPEEPVFKARAK
+852 SPEEPIFKARAK
-864 HITAQGRNSFNE
+864 HITAQGHNSFNE

-904 VLDRRISTK
+904 VLDRRITTK

-934 ELLKELNNWQK
+934 ELLKELNHWQK

>member
-1 MPLNQKCDKIHLS
+1 M
-14 NVNCELRCMVESQKY
+14 MMESQKY

-67 IYPGKAIPTF
+67 IHPGKPIPTF

-103 ELLADC
+103 ELIADC
-109 VFVAHNADF
+109 IFVAHNTDF

-132 PKWQGKKMDT
+132 PKWHGKYMDT
-142 VELAKILFPMSLS
+142 VELAKILYPTSLS

-168 LTNAHR
+168 LKNAHR
-174 ADDDARATAELFKH
+174 ADDDARATAALFKK
-188 CWKELLSLPQLTLE
+188 CWQELLSLPQLTLE

-230 TANENVSYYRNLAIC
+230 SKNKDIMYHRNFAIC
-245 DGRKKHT
+245 DGRKNHT
-252 NNAEIV
+252 DKRELAP
-258 SYPQTAADKTA
+258 YPMTAADKET
-269 LMIKAM
+269 LMAKNM
-275 SNFEQRPAQFEM
+275 PKFEKRPAQFEM

-292 EALND
+292 HALN
-297 KRECVIEASTGIGK
+297 KQKECVIEASTGIGK
-311 TAGYLLPAILY
+311 TVGYLLPAILY
-322 ARAVDKKI
+322 ARAHHKKI
-330 AISTYTS
+330 AISTYTA

-350 IEKILGTKVNIAVLK
+350 VEKILGTKVNIAVLK
-365 GMQHY
+365 GMHHY
-370 IDVARFEQCMAYADE
+370 IDLSRFEQCMAYGDE
-385 TYDDT
+385 SYDET
-390 FTILQILVWL
+390 FTILQLLVWL
-400 TKTETGVLSELNV
+400 TKTETGDLSELNV
-413 SGGGQLFLEKI
+413 SGGGQLFLDKI

-429 EKPSK
+429 EKPSR

-447 FADCIVT
+447 TADCIVT

-465 QTPIFTQVDGWI
+465 QTPIFTQIDGWI
-477 IDEAHQFIQSAMQ
+477 IDEAHQFIQAAMQ
-490 QDEVVFSYTQWKY
+490 QDEVVFSYIQWKY
-503 IFGQIGTI
+503 VFGQIGTM
-511 EETALFQ
+511 EDNALFQ
-518 QFSQAAKKK
+518 QFSKAAKKK
-527 QRVSMQSLQRL
+527 QRVPMQNLQRL
-538 DAQFIRLQRTFDET
+538 DDQFIRLQRIFDET
-552 IQRAVQKMQQQ
+552 IQLIVQKIQQYL
-563 IKGKQASSKCTLF
+563 KNKQTSGSKLTLF
-576 LEDVSIAKEPL
+576 LEDLQLPKEPL
-587 LQVSKLT
+587 LRVSKVI
-594 QQWLDL
+594 QQWVDL
-600 ATEVGHAFENNIE
+600 AESASRAFENDIE
-613 QLDKSEHYI
+613 QLDKNDTFI
-622 LTEWHYWIRELKV
+622 LSEWHYWIREMKL

-644 LSPQDDNSVWLE
+644 LAPQEDNSVWVE
-656 FDLRSIPG
+656 IDRRSVPG
-664 SLQVFKK
+664 SLHVYKK
-671 PVNVTPII
+671 PINVTPVI

-687 KQASIVWTSGTLT
+687 QQASIVWTSGTMT
-700 VPGNERFVTRQL
+700 VPGNERFITRQL
-712 GISDSVQVIKL
+712 GIQDNVNVLQL
-723 QAPPSY
+723 QAPPAY
-729 YSGAKAFIVTD
+729 YAGAKAYIVTD
-740 MPDIQHVSQDEYIEA
+740 MPDIQQVTQAEYIEA
-755 VAHAITRTV
+755 VALAITRTV

-779 MLRKTVELIQDSEL
+779 MLKKTVELIQDSEL
-793 LDDYMLFA
+793 LDEYMLFA

-816 QKFSHSVLFGTNSFW
+816 QRFNNAVLFGTNSFW

-864 HITAQGRNSFNE
+864 HLKEQGCNSFNE

-904 VLDRRISTK
+904 VLDRRITTK

-934 ELLKELNNWQK
+934 ELLKELSNWEQ

>member
-1 MPLNQKCDKIHLS
+1 M
-14 NVNCELRCMVESQKY
+14 MESQKY

-49 IAIVIMKDWKIER
+49 IAIVIIKDWQIER

-67 IYPGKAIPTF
+67 INPGKAIPPF

-83 ITDEDVKDALPFE
+83 ITDKDVKDALPFE
-96 AHADYIY
+96 AYADYIY
-103 ELLADC
+103 ELLAEC

-155 FKLGDLAADLNIE
+155 FKLGDLAADLNIP
-168 LTNAHR
+168 LANAHR
-174 ADDDARATAELFKH
+174 ADDDALATAELFIC
-188 CWKELLSLPQLTLE
+188 CWKELLTLPQLTLE
-202 QMHKRSFRLKSNL
+202 QMHRRSFRLKSNV

-230 TANENVSYYRNLAIC
+230 TGNENVSYYRNLAIG
-245 DGRKKHT
+245 DGRKQHT
-252 NNAEIV
+252 SHAEIV
-258 SYPQTAADKTA
+258 SFPQTAAEKTL
-269 LMIKAM
+269 LMAKAM
-275 SNFEQRPAQFEM
+275 PNFEERPAQFEM

-292 EALND
+292 QALNA
-297 KRECVIEASTGIGK
+297 KTECVIEASTGIGK
-311 TAGYLLPAILY
+311 TVGYLLPAILY
-322 ARAVDKKI
+322 AQAMNKKI

-370 IDVARFEQCMAYADE
+370 IDIARFEQCMAYADE
-385 TYDDT
+385 SYDDT

-413 SGGGQLFLEKI
+413 SGGGQLFIEKI

-429 EKPSK
+429 EKTR

-447 FADCIVT
+447 TADCIVT

-465 QTPIFTQVDGWI
+465 QTPIFTQIDGWI
-477 IDEAHQFIQSAMQ
+477 IDEAHQFIQATMQ

-503 IFGQIGTI
+503 IFGQIGTM

-518 QFSQAAKKK
+518 QFSQAAKKR
-527 QRVSMQSLQRL
+527 QRVPMQSLQRL
-538 DAQFIRLQRTFDET
+538 DTQFIRLQRTFDET
-552 IQRAVQKMQQQ
+552 VQRAVLQMQQQ
-563 IKGKQASSKCTLF
+563 IKSKQASSKYTLF
-576 LEDVSIAKEPL
+576 LEDVPLAKEPL
-587 LQVSKLT
+587 LKVSKLT

-600 ATEVGHAFENNIE
+600 AAEVGQIFENNIE
-613 QLDKSEHYI
+613 QLDNNELYLLS
-622 LTEWHYWIRELKV
+622 EWHYWIREMKM

-644 LSPQDDNSVWLE
+644 LSPQTENSVWLE
-656 FDLRSIPG
+656 FDVRSVPG
-664 SLQVFKK
+664 SLHAFKK

-687 KQASIVWTSGTLT
+687 KQASIIWTSGTLT

-712 GISDSVQVIKL
+712 GIADRVEITKL
-723 QAPPSY
+723 QAPPAY
-729 YSGAKAFIVTD
+729 YAGAKAFIVTD

-755 VAHAITRTV
+755 AAHAITRTV
-764 RMTEGRCFVLFTAQD
+764 RMTEGRCFVLFTAQE

-801 QGVTGGSRMRILKSF
+801 QGVSGGSRMRILKSF
-816 QKFSHSVLFGTNSFW
+816 QKFSHAVLFGTNSFW

-864 HITAQGRNSFNE
+864 HITAQGHNSFNE

-904 VLDRRISTK
+904 VLDRRITTK

-934 ELLKELNNWQK
+934 ELLKELNHWQK

>member
-1 MPLNQKCDKIHLS
+1 MIKFNLS
-14 NVNCELRCMVESQKY
+14 NVNCELRCMMESQKY

-62 TFTKF
+62 TYTKF
-67 IYPGKAIPTF
+67 INPGKTIPSF

-142 VELAKILFPMSLS
+142 VELAKILFPMSLG

-168 LTNAHR
+168 LANAHR
-174 ADDDARATAELFKH
+174 ADDDALATAELFRY
-188 CWKELLSLPQLTLE
+188 CWRELLNLPQLTLE
-202 QMHKRSFRLKSNL
+202 QMHKRSFRLKSNV

-230 TANENVSYYRNLAIC
+230 TGHENVHYYRNFAIC
-245 DGRKKHT
+245 NGRNKHE
-252 NNAEIV
+252 NASEPLV
-258 SYPQTAADKTA
+258 YPQTVTEKIA
-269 LMIKAM
+269 LMSKALA
-275 SNFEQRPAQFEM
+275 NFEERPAQFEM

-292 EALND
+292 QALHEQ
-297 KRECVIEASTGIGK
+297 KECVIEASTGIGK

-337 HLQEQLVEEELPK
+337 YLQEQLVEEELPK
-350 IEKILGTKVNIAVLK
+350 IEKILGTKVNVCVLK

-370 IDVARFEQCMAYADE
+370 IDLERFEQCMAYADE
-385 TYDDT
+385 SYDET

-424 RKMPD
+424 RKIPSD
-429 EKPSK
+429 KPSK
-434 GFDFYEQALKNSE
+434 GFDFYEQALKNSAV
-447 FADCIVT
+447 ADCIVT
-454 NHSMVLSDLVR
+454 NHAMVLSDLVR
-465 QTPIFTQVDGWI
+465 QTPLFTQIDGWI
-477 IDEAHQFIQSAMQ
+477 IDEAHQFIQAAMQ
-490 QDEVVFSYTQWKY
+490 QDEIAFSYTQWKY
-503 IFGQIGTI
+503 IFGQIGTM
-511 EETALFQ
+511 EETTLFH
-518 QFSQAAKKK
+518 QFCEAAKKK
-527 QRVSMQSLQRL
+527 QRVAMQNLQRL
-538 DAQFIRLQRTFDET
+538 DAQFIRLQRSFDET
-552 IQRAVQKMQQQ
+552 IQLVIQKIQQQ
-563 IKGKQASSKCTLF
+563 VKGKQVGSKCTLF
-576 LEDVSIAKEPL
+576 LEDLSFAKESFV
-587 LQVSKLT
+587 QVSKQT

-600 ATEVGHAFENNIE
+600 ATAITQTFENNIE
-613 QLDKSEHYI
+613 QLDKNDLYVLSE
-622 LTEWHYWIRELKV
+622 WQYWIREVKI
-635 KIAEWEEIF
+635 KIAEWEDIF
-644 LSPQDDNSVWLE
+644 LSPHEGNSIWLE
-656 FDLRSIPG
+656 LDLRSVPG
-664 SLQVFKK
+664 SLHVFKK

-679 EKVLAPLR
+679 EQVLAPLR
-687 KQASIVWTSGTLT
+687 KEASIVWTSGTLT

-712 GISDSVQVIKL
+712 GISDDVEIIKL
-723 QAPPSY
+723 QAPPAY
-729 YSGAKAFIVTD
+729 YAGAKAFIVTD
-740 MPDIQHVSQDEYIEA
+740 MPDIQHVSQEEYIEA

-779 MLRKTVELIQDSEL
+779 MLRKTVELIQESEL

-816 QKFSHSVLFGTNSFW
+816 QKFSHAVLFGTNSFW

-864 HITAQGRNSFNE
+864 HLTALGGNSFTE

-904 VLDRRISTK
+904 VLDRRITSK

-926 DVKKLQLP
+926 DVRKVQLP
-934 ELLKELNNWQK
+934 ELLKELNRWQK

>member
-1 MPLNQKCDKIHLS
+1 M
-14 NVNCELRCMVESQKY
+14 MESQKY

-62 TFTKF
+62 TYTKF
-67 IYPGKAIPTF
+67 IHPGKSIPSF

-103 ELLADC
+103 ELISDC
-109 VFVAHNADF
+109 VFVAHNTDF

-132 PKWQGKKMDT
+132 PKWHGKKMDT

-168 LTNAHR
+168 LENAHR
-174 ADDDARATAELFKH
+174 ADDDALATAELFKRS
-188 CWKELLSLPQLTLE
+188 WKELLSLPQLTLE

-215 SQLFFEALQIKRQHV
+215 SQLFFEALQLKRHHR
-230 TANENVSYYRNLAIC
+230 TTDENITYYRNIAIC
-245 DGRKKHT
+245 DGRQKRVLKSEL
-252 NNAEIV
+252 AP
-258 SYPQTAADKTA
+258 YPKTINEKEA
-269 LMIKAM
+269 LMTKAM
-275 SNFEQRPAQFEM
+275 PNFEQRPAQFTM

-292 EALND
+292 QALND
-297 KRECVIEASTGIGK
+297 KEECVIEASTGIGK
-311 TAGYLLPAILY
+311 TVGYLLPSILY
-322 ARAVDKKI
+322 ARANNKKI
-330 AISTYTS
+330 AISTYTA

-350 IEKILGTKVNIAVLK
+350 IEKILDTKVNVAVLK

-370 IDVARFEQCMAYADE
+370 IDLARFEQCMAYADE
-385 TYDDT
+385 SYDDT
-390 FTILQILVWL
+390 FTILQLLVWL
-400 TKTETGVLSELNV
+400 TKTQTGVLSELNV

-424 RKMPD
+424 RKLPE
-429 EKPSK
+429 EKPTK
-434 GFDFYEQALKNSE
+434 GFDFYEQALKNSTT
-447 FADCIVT
+447 ADCIVT
-454 NHSMVLSDLVR
+454 NHSMVISDLVR
-465 QTPIFTQVDGWI
+465 QTPIFRQIDGWI
-477 IDEAHQFIQSAMQ
+477 IDEAHQVIQAAMQ
-490 QDEVVFSYTQWKY
+490 QDETVFSYTQWKY
-503 IFGQIGTI
+503 IFGQIGTM
-511 EETALFQ
+511 EDTALFQ

-527 QRVSMQSLQRL
+527 QRIPMQSLQQL
-538 DAQFIRLQRTFDET
+538 DKQFIRLQRVFDET
-552 IQRAVQKMQQQ
+552 IGHAVQKMQQQ
-563 IKGKQASSKCTLF
+563 VRGKQASSKCTLF
-576 LEDVSIAKEPL
+576 LEDVSLAKEPL
-587 LQVSKLT
+587 LQVSKLL
-594 QQWLDL
+594 QHWLDL
-600 ATEVGHAFENNIE
+600 AVEAGKAFENNIE
-613 QLDKSEHYI
+613 QLDKNEVFI
-622 LTEWHYWIRELKV
+622 LSEWHYWIREMKLR
-635 KIAEWEEIF
+635 IAEWEEIF
-644 LSPQDDNSVWLE
+644 LLHQDEHSVWFE
-656 FDLRSIPG
+656 FDLRSVPG
-664 SLQVFKK
+664 SLHVYKK

-679 EKVLAPLR
+679 EKVMAPLR

-700 VPGNERFVTRQL
+700 VPGNERFITRQL
-712 GISDSVQVIKL
+712 GISDSVQVMQL
-723 QAPPSY
+723 QAPASY

-740 MPDIQHVSQDEYIEA
+740 MPDIQQVTQAEYIEA

-816 QKFSHSVLFGTNSFW
+816 QKFNQAVLFGTNSFW
-831 EGVDVPGDALA
+831 EGVDVPGDALS

-864 HITAQGRNSFNE
+864 HLALQGRNSFTE

-913 SYGKEFIKALPPI
+913 SYGKEFIHALPPI

-934 ELLKELNNWQK
+934 ELLKELSNWQK